1 MIRPEDIKIVAAG
14 KGNVDGKIISRVFKG
29 VHYEYDVQ
37 VGRKSEVII
46 QSTIEYP
53 ENEKVGLAVAPDDI
67 HIMKKEVTTNVYA
80 DAWIDNKNRL
90 MIGDN
95 AFEIDITQL
104 LKGSTVDEEGYLVGP
119 DAKKYDLDDVDVV
132 ATIDFKDIELDDVIE
147 EDAPM
152 GQIISI
158 IWLGDHYQVI
168 VRTNDEE
175 DFIVDSEYLW
185 NEGDLVSIIIKPED
199 IKLKLKGELVPY
211 EN

>member
-1 MIRPEDIKIVAAG
+1 
-14 KGNVDGKIISRVFKG
+14 
-29 VHYEYDVQ
+29 
-37 VGRKSEVII
+37 
-46 QSTIEYP
+46 
-53 ENEKVGLAVAPDDI
+53 
-67 HIMKKEVTTNVYA
+67 
-80 DAWIDNKNRL
+80 
-90 MIGDN
+90 
-95 AFEIDITQL
+95 
-104 LKGSTVDEEGYLVGP
+104 
-119 DAKKYDLDDVDVV
+119 
-132 ATIDFKDIELDDVIE
+132 
-147 EDAPM
+147 M